1 MALTEKQKT
10 FARALVAGM
19 TQKDAYLQAFDVETV
34 NNQSIIV
41 MASREANKPD
51 VKAYIEKVLKEEQ
64 NVLAIMQTKDDAFIR
79 TLIHERMLDCMA
91 QKNDAALSR
100 YAEIL
105 NKMNG
110 VYVNITKDISEQDND
125 ISKLSTEELKAFLT
139 KEPAPEVQTS
149 SNYLV

>member
-125 ISKLSTEELKAFLT
+125 ISKLSTEELKAFLSD
-139 KEPAPEVQTS
+139 KPAPEAQTS

>member
-19 TQKDAYLQAFDVETV
+19 NQKEAYLQAFDVNTV

-41 MASREANKPD
+41 MASREANKPE
-51 VKAYIEKVLKEEQ
+51 VKEYIAKVLKEEQ

-79 TLIHERMLDCMA
+79 TLIHDRMLDCHA
-91 QKNDAALSR
+91 QKNDAALAK

-110 VYVNITKDISEQDND
+110 VYINITKDVTEQEND
-125 ISKLSTEELKAFLT
+125 ISKLSTDELKAYLS
-139 KEPAPEVQTS
+139 KESAPEVS
-149 SNYLV
+149 LYS